1 MDKQQN
7 DMNLLLYKRLFFE
20 IKILR
25 ESLQHILNDTIQDIQ
40 TNKQIIKNLQEKFY
54 IISNNLYQ
62 V

>member
-1 MDKQQN
+1 MDKQHN